1 MNSDKSSASRLL
13 KSKHSFKMPTSAPQ
27 KLKQLQQK
35 LPKPSSLQI
44 ADAQIA
50 IAEAQQTIIKANLS
64 LAKANETM
72 TEANRTISQATG
84 INVAANEASLNAK
97 VLHGQVVDT
106 VVAANEAS
114 SNAKALNEDSEKA
127 KYRSRLEGLIER
139 LKITQSKCKFNL
151 FPPGPP

>member
-1 MNSDKSSASRLL
+1 
-13 KSKHSFKMPTSAPQ
+13 
-27 KLKQLQQK
+27 
-35 LPKPSSLQI
+35 
-44 ADAQIA
+44 
-50 IAEAQQTIIKANLS
+50 
-64 LAKANETM
+64 M

-127 KYRSRLEGLIER
+127 NIEVHAALTRLEGFIER